1 MGDVV
6 YATFGIGDVPEYDE
20 ALFRQALNQEMNDNG
35 GYLTEKAIESAYLRS
50 VEVAAIY
57 KEEDPE
63 QLTMF
68 VGITLAL
75 LEREREIVGENWSP

>member
-6 YATFGIGDVPEYDE
+6 YATFGNGDAPEYDE
-20 ALFRQALNQEMNDNG
+20 ALFRQALSQEMNDNG
-35 GYLTEKAIESAYLRS
+35 GNLTEKAIEDAYLRT
-50 VEVAAIY
+50 VEVAVIY

-63 QLTMF
+63 QLNMF
-68 VGITLAL
+68 VSITLTL